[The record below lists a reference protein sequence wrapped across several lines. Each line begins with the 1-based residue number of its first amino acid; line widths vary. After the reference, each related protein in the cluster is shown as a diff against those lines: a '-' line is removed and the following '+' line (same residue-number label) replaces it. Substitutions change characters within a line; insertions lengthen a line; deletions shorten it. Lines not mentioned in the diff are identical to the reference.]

1 MSMLDC
7 SDLSTVM
14 RELARLPTPALAYDR
29 AGIGDELD
37 RLLSHMWRAVN
48 GRLRCGIRFSIK
60 AHAFPALLSWLAE
73 LGVGVE
79 VSSMPEFHAAL
90 AAGVESIS
98 ATSPGF
104 SASDIVDLLEHGVEL
119 NLDNTAQ
126 LASVPTGT
134 AVGLRLCT
142 QLERPA
148 AQRSDSYSRFGV
160 VPDSSALQAQLQAG
174 RHEVVR
180 LHAHKRDLGRAEQL
194 VSLLSQLSAARAVF
208 PAVMTFNLGGC
219 MTRLQREPGEA
230 ERAWSQCARL
240 FRDLPDG
247 AQVLVEPGAQLLTS
261 HRYMATR
268 VLSCSSRA
276 GGGRLAVVDASCW
289 NLVRGSTL
297 ELIHPTQSTYGP
309 LTELVGPTCYENDV
323 WHAGVRLGALQPGQ
337 LLVFRGVGAYVAS
350 MARALHAL
358 PIPQQL
364 LL

>member
-1 MSMLDC
+1 MLDC
-7 SDLSTVM
+7 SELSTVV

-29 AGIGDELD
+29 AGIGDEVD
-37 RLLSHMWRAVN
+37 RLLSHMWRSVN

-60 AHAFPALLSWLAE
+60 ANAFPPLLSWLAE

-90 AAGVESIS
+90 AAGVDSIS

-104 SASDIVDLLEHGVEL
+104 SASDIVDLLEHGVEV

-126 LASVPTGT
+126 LASVPAGT

-142 QLERPA
+142 QLEPPSA
-148 AQRSDSYSRFGV
+148 KRSDSYSRFGV
-160 VPDSSALQAQLQAG
+160 VPNSNALHAQLQAG
-174 RHEVVR
+174 QHQVVR
-180 LHAHKRDLGRAEQL
+180 LHAHKRDIGRAEQL
-194 VSLLSQLSAARAVF
+194 VSLLRELSAARAVF
-208 PAVMTFNLGGC
+208 PAVRTFNLGGG
-219 MTRLQREPGEA
+219 MTRLHRDPAEA

-247 AQVLVEPGAQLLTS
+247 AQVLVEPGAQLLTG
-261 HRYMATR
+261 HGYVATR
-268 VLSCSSRA
+268 VLSCSSR
-276 GGGRLAVVDASCW
+276 GDGGRLAVVDASCW
-289 NLVRGSTL
+289 NLVSWSRL
-297 ELIHPTQSTYGP
+297 ELIHPAQSPDGP
-309 LTELVGPTCYENDV
+309 LTEIVGPTCYENDV

-337 LLVFRGVGAYVAS
+337 LLVFRGVGAYVAN
-350 MARALHAL
+350 MTRALHAL